1 MVLHASR
8 EALDAARDIVSE
20 FGLSGLTTRKIAGRI
35 GYTVGTL
42 YQLFE
47 DADDLIEQMNAETL
61 AGLYTACKAVDL
73 STDPASSLKALAERY
88 IRYTRFEPMLWASVF
103 EHRLPAG
110 RSNSEA
116 YMKALLGL
124 IGLIEQAISPFF
136 EEGQDGKRTHH
147 ARLLWASFYGID
159 SLASTANLSQEE
171 TEASMVE
178 TLIEVHLAGLKAMAN
193 LTD

>member
-1 MVLHASR
+1 M
-8 EALDAARDIVSE
+8 ALDAAREIVSE
-20 FGLSGLTTRKIAGRI
+20 KGLSGLTTRKVAGRI

-61 AGLYTACKAVDL
+61 AGLYAACKAVDL
-73 STDPASSLKALAERY
+73 TTDPASSLRALAEHY
-88 IRYTRFEPMLWASVF
+88 IRYTRSQPLLWASVF
-103 EHRLPAG
+103 EHRLPVG
-110 RSNSEA
+110 RGNSEA
-116 YMKALLGL
+116 YMTPLLGL

-136 EEGQDGKRTHH
+136 EEGQDKERTHH

-159 SLASTANLSQEE
+159 SLASTANLSQDE
-171 TEASMVE
+171 TEASMVD
-178 TLIEVHLAGLKAMAN
+178 TLIEIHLAGLKAMAK